1 MPRGCFTHAANDS
14 VGIGALGA
22 AQLFDRLRHRT
33 DGVLPQQFQHAD
45 ELPYSDAGTVP
56 PFQTRSQFV
65 KCRWK
70 FPRAVD
76 VRVVQ
81 SGRTSRKC
89 RQIMQ
94 WIENLVARFIAALM
108 CGHDPIVMH
117 DVNAID
123 VAFDRHGLES
133 GRSRNAVAD
142 VVEPGKLIL
151 IDFRGLSDAGVK
163 AMRRQRSRLLP
174 VVCEALG
181 NRAFRIAC
189 WTRPVVPAALP

>member
-1 MPRGCFTHAANDS
+1 MPCGRLTHAANDS

-45 ELPYSDAGTVP
+45 ELPYSGADTVP
-56 PFQTRSQFV
+56 LFQSRSQFV
-65 KCRWK
+65 KHRRK
-70 FPRAVD
+70 FPIAVD
-76 VRVVQ
+76 IRVIQ

-94 WIENLVARFIAALM
+94 WIENLVARFIAAMM

-133 GRSRNAVAD
+133 GRSRDAVAD
-142 VVEPGKLIL
+142 VVEPGELVL
-151 IDFRGLSDAGVK
+151 IDFHGLPDAGVE
-163 AMRRQRSRLLP
+163 AMLRQRSRLLP
-174 VVCEALG
+174 VMRESLG
-181 NRAFRIAC
+181 NRVLRTA
-189 WTRPVVPAALP
+189 